1 MSTTRTG
8 KWWLRELAGVCDPIS
23 LDPIRTLKYP
33 PFELRS
39 DLRPNQKV
47 HDDSDFYDGAV
58 LANFL
63 VSTGNFFHPISR
75 RELTREECAALDAY
89 LKENRLPGG
98 SVVAAYD
105 QREAYKAGT
114 PPSGSQFATL
124 RAEADMILQSLF
136 ANSSARRMVGATS
149 AAARQAGEA
158 VSTDGNMSIVDDDQR
173 PSHMATSTAS
183 GADSVVEISDNLV
196 ESDATVGASAPAASE
211 APAVASVVD
220 AQVSFPELGSASRA
234 GAPMRQQQ
242 HSAPFLARA
251 PQPRNAWGVAAA
263 VAPSNPKPSPRQAAP
278 SAPRPTVSS
287 APVSS
292 AAGVLVHS
300 IGRTPT
306 TEAPTGTA
314 RTKGQKK
321 AAAKQRKAQAA
332 AAAAAAGSDN
342 NTEREGAQE
351 VAAPPYLLSRSAP
364 APAPAPVPA
373 PIPVPKPI
381 PTPAPTR
388 APPAAAPAVPP
399 PAAAVKTAFAS
410 GPTYGAAQPT
420 SARRLAANANG
431 AANGGS
437 SVSGLGGGR
446 CCTLPSSASMAA
458 RRAAA
463 ATQPPP
469 MPRVTLAYAAQQA
482 AARLK
487 AAEAT
492 SAASAASAAASSTK
506 KIEKAPAPTGAAA
519 AAAAAAAAQF
529 EDELSSGAAAA
540 LRAAMQ
546 YAGGG
551 TGGGSTARR
560 RR

>member
-1 MSTTRTG
+1 
-8 KWWLRELAGVCDPIS
+8 
-23 LDPIRTLKYP
+23 
-33 PFELRS
+33 
-39 DLRPNQKV
+39 
-47 HDDSDFYDGAV
+47 
-58 LANFL
+58 
-63 VSTGNFFHPISR
+63 
-75 RELTREECAALDAY
+75 
-89 LKENRLPGG
+89 
-98 SVVAAYD
+98 
-105 QREAYKAGT
+105 
-114 PPSGSQFATL
+114 
-124 RAEADMILQSLF
+124 
-136 ANSSARRMVGATS
+136 MVGATS

-278 SAPRPTVSS
+278 PAPRPVVSS

-351 VAAPPYLLSRSAP
+351 VAAPPYLQSRSAP

-373 PIPVPKPI
+373 PIPVPTPI

-388 APPAAAPAVPP
+388 APPAPAPAVPP

-410 GPTYGAAQPT
+410 GPTYERRSQPVHGVRSRRMRTAPQMVVLLSAGWGWALLHIAILGIDGGAACGC
-420 SARRLAANANG
+420 RD
-431 AANGGS
+431 
-437 SVSGLGGGR
+437 
-446 CCTLPSSASMAA
+446 
-458 RRAAA
+458 
-463 ATQPPP
+463 
-469 MPRVTLAYAAQQA
+469 
-482 AARLK
+482 
-487 AAEAT
+487 
-492 SAASAASAAASSTK
+492 AASSH
-506 KIEKAPAPTGAAA
+506 AARDARLCGAAGRRP
-519 AAAAAAAAQF
+519 AQGGRGCIRRVGCIRSGVVDK
-529 EDELSSGAAAA
+529 EDREGTCTHRCSRRSRSSC
-540 LRAAMQ
+540 R
-546 YAGGG
+546 
-551 TGGGSTARR
+551 GSV
-560 RR
+560 